1 MKNSKMLCITM
12 CFLFMCLNHCDI
24 PEKTKTNENYPVD
37 FTAYEFLRYSGGQE
51 IFSPDKIASA
61 DNNWEILLFCLGGK
75 TREKLQEREIGFT
88 ESQLMLLNAMGFL
101 EFVEDAGTE
110 KLVTT
115 LPILGSSE
123 KKALIQKVRDFAV
136 EFEPEFRDDVA
147 RLKEIL
153 VKNGHEEYLFSI
165 LFSAVVDGIVWFPF
179 RVQGFVKEFALD
191 QDRPLFDGVYWGYYP
206 KRHFRC
212 GTNIALGDDV
222 FMILNWS
229 DGPGKKIQE
238 VFHWDNLYALRD
250 EFLEHGRV
258 TDEELKSELIPYGV
272 VDGNGNF
279 IVPIIE
285 MNPDDQI
292 FLTCQSM
299 AAKIV
304 GFMGQNLDLDKLQ
317 EEFGFA
323 DKEKAFVVVYHEWM
337 WELMEHLD
345 AQGIVRKPLAF
356 SNPKKAGPEDIGK
369 LFFIV
374 RGSVD

>member
-1 MKNSKMLCITM
+1 MKKIKIFGTGI
-12 CFLFMCLNHCDI
+12 CFLFLCLSYCKVT
-24 PEKTKTNENYPVD
+24 EKTETNENYPAD
-37 FTAYEFLRYSGGQE
+37 FTAYESLRYSGGQE
-51 IFSPDKIASA
+51 IFSADRIASA

-75 TREKLQEREIGFT
+75 TRAQLLERKIDFT
-88 ESQLMLLNAMGFL
+88 ESQLMLLEAMGFL
-101 EFVEDAGTE
+101 ESVEDAGTK

-115 LPILGSSE
+115 LPILGFSE
-123 KKALIQKVRDFAV
+123 KKALIQKVRDLAV
-136 EFEPEFRDDVA
+136 AFEPEFRDDVA

-153 VKNGHEEYLFSI
+153 AKNGHEEYLFSI

-179 RVQGFVKEFALD
+179 RAQGLVKEFALD
-191 QDRPLFDGVYWGYYP
+191 QDRPLFDGVYWVYYP
-206 KRHFRC
+206 KRDFRC
-212 GTNIALGDDV
+212 GTNIAMGDDA

-229 DGPGKKIQE
+229 DGPGRKIQE

-258 TDEELKSELIPYGV
+258 ADEELQSELVPYGV
-272 VDGNGNF
+272 VDDSGNF

-292 FLTCQSM
+292 FPICQSM

-304 GFMGQNLDLDKLQ
+304 GFIGQHLALDKLQ

-323 DKEKAFVVVYHEWM
+323 DKEKAFVVAYHEWM

-345 AQGIVRKPLAF
+345 VQGLVRKPLAF
-356 SNPKKAGPEDIGK
+356 SAPEKAGPEDIGK

-374 RGSVD
+374 RGSID

>member
-1 MKNSKMLCITM
+1 MKNSKILWIIMF
-12 CFLFMCLNHCDI
+12 FLFICLNHCDI
-24 PEKTKTNENYPVD
+24 PEKTRTNENYPAD
-37 FTAYEFLRYSGGQE
+37 FAEYEFLRYSGGQE

-123 KKALIQKVRDFAV
+123 KKALIQKVRDFAI

-179 RVQGFVKEFALD
+179 RAQGFVKEFALD

-304 GFMGQNLDLDKLQ
+304 GFMGKNLDLDKLQ

-356 SNPKKAGPEDIGK
+356 SNPEKAGLEDIGK
-369 LFFIV
+369 LFFIA
-374 RGSVD
+374 RGSIN